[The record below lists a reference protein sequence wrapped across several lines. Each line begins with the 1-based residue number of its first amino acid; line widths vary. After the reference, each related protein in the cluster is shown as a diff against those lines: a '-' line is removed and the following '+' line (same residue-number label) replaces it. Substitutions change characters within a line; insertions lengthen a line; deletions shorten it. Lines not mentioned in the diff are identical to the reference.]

1 MKSKFVPSSPTE
13 AARKSTGSAL
23 RRTVS
28 DATRGTEIE
37 RPAPEMLRVKARL
50 VNAIADIM
58 KASRINQTAAAER
71 MGMSQPDVSKM
82 LRGEFRPISLEK
94 LMSCLV
100 ALHRP
105 VTISIDPAVT
115 TRSKARIT
123 VVDRVR

>member
-1 MKSKFVPSSPTE
+1 MH
-13 AARKSTGSAL
+13 
-23 RRTVS
+23 
-28 DATRGTEIE
+28 
-37 RPAPEMLRVKARL
+37 MVKARL

-58 KASRINQTAAAER
+58 EACRMTQAAAAER

-94 LMSCLV
+94 LMICLV

-115 TRSKARIT
+115 VRSKARIA
-123 VVDRVR
+123 VIDRVR